1 MYFFLM
7 VNTLKINYLILK
19 VFYNFDIINFVYFFV
34 LFLIF
39 IANLHL
45 VLVNFLLD
53 LLNSILINYKGNEYV
68 FIITLLNRSNTR
80 MLFGLKDLINITKDI
95 Y

>member
-1 MYFFLM
+1 M